1 MTESDKN
8 IKKSDKDIKKSDKK
22 KNPFGL
28 RPKGFES

>member
-8 IKKSDKDIKKSDKK
+8 IKKSDKNIKKSDKK

>member
-1 MTESDKN
+1 MTESDKDIKKSDKN
-8 IKKSDKDIKKSDKK
+8 IKKSDKN

>member
-1 MTESDKN
+1 MTESDKD
-8 IKKSDKDIKKSDKK
+8 IKKSDKNIKKSDKK